1 MTATCQAAPGLK
13 SISFISTINK
23 PLRFSGANVCCSQ
36 KLIITLLDYQP
47 VIYINYLHMIR
58 GIIVEDERH
67 SRETLR
73 GMLDRY
79 CKNVEIVAET
89 DSYRGGLKE
98 IREHNPDVVF
108 LDIQMPDGSGFR
120 MLEEL
125 DEINFEIIFT
135 TAFDQFA
142 IKAIKYSALDYL
154 LKPIDPEE
162 LVRALKKVETKLSD
176 QKMNQNIQ
184 VLLDNIKARD
194 ADPHKII
201 LSTSEK
207 IHIIETDHIIRCES
221 DNYYT
226 NFFLSDGK
234 KILVSKTLKENEQL
248 LSDHNF
254 IRPHKSH
261 LVNVKFIKGFLKYDG
276 GYIEMTDGSRIPVSR
291 RKREK
296 IIEVIT
302 HL

>member
-1 MTATCQAAPGLK
+1 
-13 SISFISTINK
+13 
-23 PLRFSGANVCCSQ
+23 
-36 KLIITLLDYQP
+36 
-47 VIYINYLHMIR
+47 MIR
-58 GIIVEDERH
+58 AIIVEDEKH

-73 GMLDRY
+73 GLLDRY
-79 CKNVEIVAET
+79 CRNVIILAEADT
-89 DSYRGGLKE
+89 YRSGIAAIKE
-98 IREHNPDVVF
+98 HQPQLIF

-120 MLEEL
+120 LLEEL

-162 LVRALKKVETKLSD
+162 LANALKKVE
-176 QKMNQNIQ
+176 QKISKKEVNQNIQ
-184 VLLDNIKARD
+184 VLLDNIKNKD
-194 ADPHKII
+194 ADPHKIV

-207 IHIIETDHIIRCES
+207 IHVIDTDQILRCES

-226 NFFLSDGK
+226 NFFLTNGK
-234 KILVSKTLKENEQL
+234 QILVSKTLKENEQML
-248 LSDHNF
+248 DGHNF

-261 LVNVKFIKGFLKYDG
+261 LVNVKYIKGYLRSDG
-276 GYIEMTDGSRIPVSR
+276 GYIEMTDGSKIPVSR

-296 IIEVIT
+296 IVEIIT

>member
-1 MTATCQAAPGLK
+1 MIKGL
-13 SISFISTINK
+13 
-23 PLRFSGANVCCSQ
+23 
-36 KLIITLLDYQP
+36 
-47 VIYINYLHMIR
+47 
-58 GIIVEDERH
+58 IVEDEKH
-67 SRETLR
+67 SRDTLR
-73 GMLDRY
+73 GMLMRY
-79 CKNVEIVAET
+79 CKNVEIIAEAG
-89 DSYRGGLKE
+89 SYRDGLRA
-98 IREHNPDVVF
+98 IREFDPDVVF

-120 MLEEL
+120 LLEEYG
-125 DEINFEIIFT
+125 DIDFEIIFT

-162 LVRALKKVETKLSD
+162 LVSAVKKVENKISH
-176 QKMNQNIQ
+176 QHVNKNIQ
-184 VLLDNIKARD
+184 VLLENIRSKEEE
-194 ADPHKII
+194 PHKIV

-207 IHIIETDHIIRCES
+207 IHIIETDQILRCES

-226 NFFLSDGK
+226 NFHLTDGK
-234 KILVSKTLKENEQL
+234 TILVSKTLKENEEL

-261 LVNVKFIKGFLKYDG
+261 LVNIKYIKGFLKSDG